1 MEDEIDAAAELEP
14 PIEEHEIEVE
24 EEKIAEEI
32 EEEVVHDQMK
42 HIQKEDK
49 LTEGMVLNGQ
59 FSALRPPTVVNHH
72 LRQLH
77 KRIAVPEELGSD
89 APQQGCT
96 LPLLPVLRRS

>member
-49 LTEGMVLNGQ
+49 LTEGMRSKSY
-59 FSALRPPTVVNHH
+59 FTASRPPTVANHQ

-77 KRIAVPEELGSD
+77 RRIAVPEEIE
-89 APQQGCT
+89 
-96 LPLLPVLRRS
+96 